1 MTPTPPSTTPSSNGR
16 SPETHFRVVRKR
28 NRVPLS
34 CYPCR
39 QRKKCD
45 RSHPCSNCV
54 KREGSDSHAC
64 SYAAPASRKKN
75 QTQGEPT
82 PDDMQ
87 NRIDRLEGLVLSL
100 MHGGANVETTTGSTG
115 PMGSSSSGGVG
126 SNASPSTAE
135 TGSSMAR
142 TELQHGDTM
151 QDEEESDVDDGLA
164 TSLGVLKVD
173 PTKSKHIYLG
183 EEHWHTILLDIAE
196 VKNYFAAHK
205 KDFENSYEQV
215 KRGKPSTAMAPPT
228 LLMGA
233 APATEVELRAEL
245 PPKSTVLTLCG
256 RYFNSMDNA
265 VNIIHAP
272 TFHQQL
278 RNHWQDPSKTPIMW
292 LGLLYSILCLAMLSY
307 HKVGDEPPEWKGRT
321 LELADEYRLRT
332 VQCLIAGD
340 YTKPTEYTVET
351 MMLYA
356 FCEYS
361 SRWDADLGL
370 WLISSLVTRVALR
383 MGYHRDAKWFPTSIT
398 PFQAMRRR
406 TWALV
411 RMTDVVFSHQVS
423 LSSMMINEH
432 DCDTELP
439 HNIFDEE
446 FGPDTKVLPP
456 SRPNSEPTP
465 ISYMIA
471 KVRLCLELGT
481 ILQITGRVKNQV
493 HYDEILRYD
502 AKLREIK
509 AELPPHLKLQP
520 LEGSHDPL
528 TLIIA
533 RFNIDILYLK
543 IMCLLHRKYLPRA
556 RNNPRYAHSRRS
568 AIEASLETLR
578 HLATLHR
585 ESQPNGKLQSIKW
598 YVTSVATKDFLLPA
612 MLIALDL
619 HSDNETH
626 KSGERQNSQS
636 LYFWTREQRQEMIDS
651 LELTIEIWK
660 GLVDI
665 SMEAVKASKVLE
677 VMLTTIKSSIRP
689 DEPNS
694 SPEVQMRTGFYGM
707 ADSGRLKPEHSAAMT
722 LGLLS
727 SGSTPGMASAFN
739 TVQSPGGTTYGGL
752 DLDLKGPG
760 EVAMGA
766 ESSST
771 LDFATDTLGMD
782 GVQSPLSMF
791 SSMANSGMDFGG
803 NFDWDSF
810 ENYAQ
815 TANFGGESYQFF
827 SGNADSLQQQQQ
839 QQQQQGPGDGSM
851 FYGPDITGSS

>member
-1 MTPTPPSTTPSSNGR
+1 
-16 SPETHFRVVRKR
+16 
-28 NRVPLS
+28 
-34 CYPCR
+34 
-39 QRKKCD
+39 
-45 RSHPCSNCV
+45 
-54 KREGSDSHAC
+54 
-64 SYAAPASRKKN
+64 
-75 QTQGEPT
+75 
-82 PDDMQ
+82 MQ

-100 MHGGANVETTTGSTG
+100 MHGGANIEIPTGAVAR
-115 PMGSSSSGGVG
+115 GSSSSGGVG
-126 SNASPSTAE
+126 SNASPSTTE

-142 TELQHGDTM
+142 TEQQQEDAM
-151 QDEEESDVDDGLA
+151 EEEDESDVDDGLA

-173 PTKSKHIYLG
+173 PTKSKHVYLG

-196 VKNYFAAHK
+196 VKNYFASHK
-205 KDFENSYEQV
+205 KDLENSYEQV
-215 KRGKPSTAMAPPT
+215 KRGKPTTAMAPPT

-233 APATEVELRAEL
+233 TPATEVELRAEL

-340 YTKPTEYTVET
+340 YTKPAEYTVET

-370 WLISSLVTRVALR
+370 WLIISLVTRVALR
-383 MGYHRDAKWFPTSIT
+383 MGYHRDAKWFPTSLT
-398 PFQAMRRR
+398 PFQAEMRRR

-411 RMTDVVFSHQVS
+411 RMTDIVFSHQVS
-423 LSSMMINEH
+423 LSSMISEY
-432 DCDTELP
+432 DCDTEFP

-543 IMCLLHRKYLPRA
+543 ILCLLHRKYLPRA
-556 RNNPRYAHSRRS
+556 RHNPRYAHSRRN

-585 ESQPNGKLQSIKW
+585 ESQPSGKLQSIKW

-619 HSDNETH
+619 HFDNEAQ

-636 LYFWTREQRQEMIDS
+636 LYFWTREQREEMIHS

-677 VMLTTIKSSIRP
+677 VMLTKIKSCVRP
-689 DEPNS
+689 NDQS
-694 SPEVQMRTGFYGM
+694 SPPEVQMRTNFFGL
-707 ADSGRLKPEHSAAMT
+707 ADPDRLQPEHSAAMT
-722 LGLLS
+722 LGMLS
-727 SGSTPGMASAFN
+727 SGSTPGMVSAFG
-739 TVQSPGGTTYGGL
+739 TIHSPGGTTYGTL
-752 DLDLKGPG
+752 DMDLKGAEAG
-760 EVAMGA
+760 GLALGA
-766 ESSST
+766 EAGTTSD
-771 LDFATDTLGMD
+771 LANATLGMD
-782 GVQSPLSMF
+782 GMQSPLSMF
-791 SSMANSGMDFGG
+791 SSMANGGMDFGG

-815 TANFGGESYQFF
+815 TVNFGGESYQFF
-827 SGNADSLQQQQQ
+827 SGNADSLQQQ
-839 QQQQQGPGDGSM
+839 GSGDGSL

>member
-1 MTPTPPSTTPSSNGR
+1 MTPTPPSTTPSSSGR
-16 SPETHFRVVRKR
+16 SPEGQFRVVRKR

-39 QRKKCD
+39 TRKLKCD

-54 KREGSDSHAC
+54 KREGAGAHSC
-64 SYAAPASRKKN
+64 SYAAPTSRKKN
-75 QTQGEPT
+75 QNPEDAT

-100 MHGGANVETTTGSTG
+100 MHSGANIEISAAAAAGVADSVGGST
-115 PMGSSSSGGVG
+115 
-126 SNASPSTAE
+126 SNASPSTAYDDL
-135 TGSSMAR
+135 SSPNKGGRQSEDIM
-142 TELQHGDTM
+142 HD
-151 QDEEESDVDDGLA
+151 DDDSDIDSDLA
-164 TSLGVLKVD
+164 TSMGVLKVD
-173 PTKSKHIYLG
+173 TYKNKPIYLG
-183 EEHWHTILLDIAE
+183 EDHWHTILLDIAE
-196 VKNYFAAHK
+196 VKNYFTSHK
-205 KDFENSYEQV
+205 KELEKSYEKV
-215 KRGKPSTAMAPPT
+215 ARTKGSTAMAPPT
-228 LLMGA
+228 LLIGA
-233 APATEVELRAEL
+233 NPATEVELRAEL

-340 YTKPTEYTVET
+340 YTKPAEYTVET
-351 MMLYA
+351 LMLYA

-361 SRWDADLGL
+361 TRWDADVGL
-370 WLISSLVTRVALR
+370 WLIISLVTRVALR
-383 MGYHRDAKWFPTSIT
+383 MGYHRDAKLFSQSIT
-398 PFQAMRRR
+398 PFQAEMRRR

-411 RMTDVVFSHQVS
+411 RMTDIVFSHQVS
-423 LSSMMINEH
+423 LSSMINEN
-432 DCDTELP
+432 DCDAELP

-456 SRPNSEPTP
+456 SRPNSEATP

-471 KVRLCLELGT
+471 KVRLCSELGN

-509 AELPPHLKLQP
+509 AELPPHLRLQP
-520 LEGSHDPL
+520 LEGSQDPM

-543 IMCLLHRKYLPRA
+543 ILCLLHRKYLPRA
-556 RNNPRYAHSRRS
+556 RTNPRYAHSRQT

-585 ESQPNGKLQSIKW
+585 ESQPNGRLQSIKW

-619 HSDNETH
+619 HFDKEPQRY
-626 KSGERQNSQS
+626 GERQNSQS
-636 LYFWTREQRQEMIDS
+636 LFFWTREQREEMIKS
-651 LELTIEIWK
+651 LELTIEIWRE
-660 GLVDI
+660 LVDSSI
-665 SMEAVKASKVLE
+665 EAVKASNVLE
-677 VMLTTIKSSIRP
+677 VMLAKVKSSAGSSHSRTPP
-689 DEPNS
+689 D
-694 SPEVQMRTGFYGM
+694 VTMRTGFFDS
-707 ADSGRLKPEHSAAMT
+707 ADAATMQSEHSAAMS
-722 LGLLS
+722 LGMLSGGATPNSS
-727 SGSTPGMASAFN
+727 SGFSSI
-739 TVQSPGGTTYGGL
+739 QSPGGTTYPSL
-752 DLDLKGPG
+752 DLDLKG
-760 EVAMGA
+760 MDA
-766 ESSST
+766 EGFGLGTGIGTASDFSNTT
-771 LDFATDTLGMD
+771 LAMD

-791 SSMANSGMDFGG
+791 NSMTSNGMDFGS
-803 NFDWDSF
+803 NLDWDTF
-810 ENYAQ
+810 ENFTQ
-815 TANFGGESYQFF
+815 TANWGGESYQFF
-827 SGNADSLQQQQQ
+827 SGNAAEQSQQQAPTDSLFSFGTQ
-839 QQQQQGPGDGSM
+839 
-851 FYGPDITGSS
+851 DITGSS